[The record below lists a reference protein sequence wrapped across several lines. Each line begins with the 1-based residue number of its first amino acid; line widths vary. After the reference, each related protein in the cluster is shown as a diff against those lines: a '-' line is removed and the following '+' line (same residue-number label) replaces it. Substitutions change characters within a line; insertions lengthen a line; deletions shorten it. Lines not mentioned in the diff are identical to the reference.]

1 MVTNKTFLVLWLLL
15 RGAEL
20 AYSIGDRGFSV
31 YFTHYLNTPFVLL
44 QNKEQSS
51 QKKRTSKNLSFFIT

>member
-31 YFTHYLNTPFVLL
+31 YFTHYLNIPFVLL
-44 QNKEQSS
+44 QNKEESS
-51 QKKRTSKNLSFFIT
+51 QKEEHQKIYLFL